1 MTSGDT
7 RLWIV
12 SHDYHPTD
20 IAYSTEGQIVGGTLA
35 VLVEKMTPAD
45 SSPDP
50 SLQAVFYLTFRLFST
65 PSSLLAELLRRY
77 NLTPPAGMVL
87 GPAEQLLWSEN
98 KVMPVRL
105 RIYNFLKTWLDVHW
119 QAESDAVVLPKL
131 LTFARET
138 MAQTLPGMAPRLI
151 ESVLRRKVAS
161 GLPLPSTARTALSRA
176 KSSDRLRGGIPMRDA
191 SSLANQPLPTP
202 VIARGL
208 MNNLRNQ
215 SANLSLTDFDAT
227 ELARQL
233 TIMESKLYNVITSG
247 DLLQSG
253 KRASPALKAMSTFSN
268 QM

>member
-1 MTSGDT
+1 
-7 RLWIV
+7 
-12 SHDYHPTD
+12 
-20 IAYSTEGQIVGGTLA
+20 
-35 VLVEKMTPAD
+35 
-45 SSPDP
+45 
-50 SLQAVFYLTFRLFST
+50 
-65 PSSLLAELLRRY
+65 
-77 NLTPPAGMVL
+77 
-87 GPAEQLLWSEN
+87 
-98 KVMPVRL
+98 
-105 RIYNFLKTWLDVHW
+105 
-119 QAESDAVVLPKL
+119 
-131 LTFARET
+131 
-138 MAQTLPGMAPRLI
+138 
-151 ESVLRRKVAS
+151 
-161 GLPLPSTARTALSRA
+161 
-176 KSSDRLRGGIPMRDA
+176 MRDA